1 MYNKSLILIQLE
13 AKPMKQSLAIL
24 ATIIVYSSSVL
35 LIDSALAAD
44 HHNNASQQESHQHD
58 NHDHDGDRHKYQ
70 GKGRGDSRGDRD
82 GLRMLFRG
90 LELDEEQRAQVGSIM
105 REQMEKGRQQGEAL
119 KASMFNETRDQLSGV
134 LSEEQLKQFNMNAER
149 AKEMGDR
156 MKARAGE
163 HSKAWDKKGKRGK
176 KGKQG
181 KKGKKKPKHNH
192 QH

>member
-1 MYNKSLILIQLE
+1 
-13 AKPMKQSLAIL
+13 MKQSLAIL

-44 HHNNASQQESHQHD
+44 HHNNASQQESYQHD
-58 NHDHDGDRHKYQ
+58 NHDHDGDRHKHH
-70 GKGRGDSRGDRD
+70 GKGRGDSRGDSRGDRD

-90 LELDEEQRAQVGSIM
+90 LELDEEQRTQVGSIM

-134 LSEEQLKQFNMNAER
+134 LSEEQLEQFDRNAER
-149 AKEMGDR
+149 AKEMGDK
-156 MKARAGE
+156 MKAHAGK
-163 HSKAWDKKGKRGK
+163 HPKAWGKKGKRGK
-176 KGKQG
+176 KG

-192 QH
+192 QQ

>member
-1 MYNKSLILIQLE
+1 
-13 AKPMKQSLAIL
+13 MKQFLAIL
-24 ATIIVYSSSVL
+24 ATIIIYSSSVL

-44 HHNNASQQESHQHD
+44 PHNNASQQESHQHD
-58 NHDHDGDRHKYQ
+58 NHDHDGDRHKHH
-70 GKGRGDSRGDRD
+70 GKGRGDSRGDSRGDRD

-134 LSEEQLKQFNMNAER
+134 LSEEQLEQFDRNAER

-156 MKARAGE
+156 MKAHAGK
-163 HSKAWDKKGKRGK
+163 HPKTWDKKGKRGK
-176 KGKQG
+176 KGK
-181 KKGKKKPKHNH
+181 KGKKKPNHNH
-192 QH
+192 QQ

>member
-1 MYNKSLILIQLE
+1 
-13 AKPMKQSLAIL
+13 MKQSLAIL

-44 HHNNASQQESHQHD
+44 HHNNASQQESYQHD

-70 GKGRGDSRGDRD
+70 SKGRGDSRGDRD

-134 LSEEQLKQFNMNAER
+134 LSEEQLKQFDMNAER